1 MPWIWQKKQTNIDIE
16 NQYKYRE
23 TIYSLVIKGEGK
35 ERATKP
41 EEEKN
46 PNDKFSIKRL
56 TQDNNKRIDL
66 NLNNNIT
73 EEEKWNILK

>member
-1 MPWIWQKKQTNIDIE
+1 MPWIWKEKKTNIDIE

-46 PNDKFSIKRL
+46 EKNPNDQFSIKRL
-56 TQDNNKRIDL
+56 TQDNNK
-66 NLNNNIT
+66 
-73 EEEKWNILK
+73 E